1 MKTFKKILLT
11 SFLLM
16 LSLVLFACEETDDG
30 NGNGNGDDIIY
41 PIISGA
47 VDREV
52 IVRSDF
58 DLRAG
63 VTASW
68 NEEDITDSIVING
81 IFNINEVGDYE
92 IEYYVESELGH
103 SASVAVTIKVLP
115 EPEVDIFSIIEED
128 KTTLHNVSHIKASGN
143 VLNDEDVETY
153 QEVNVFTQG
162 EGVKVASWSKFN
174 SNGTYTTSHT
184 LDIAKDFESKNPN
197 YEVIAA
203 VNGDFFWT
211 ETISANV
218 IFGNRVIK
226 PENNWQ
232 GYYSSINFNEN
243 GNYIENLKKTSF
255 SQNHHLALY
264 NDLGSLE
271 FYDGEGSYLNRT
283 TINDKETTIL
293 INNANHVYDSSATYF
308 KLSKINL
315 HQVGAHTY
323 FEASILEQTNSIS
336 ASDLLIATKNSDLIN
351 KLSAN
356 KTVIFQN
363 VVNEINYGEMLMGI
377 DNPIIENNI
386 VKEFEELQ
394 TETSEQISRNKG
406 RHPRTG
412 FGFNEDGQMVLITV
426 DGRGTSR
433 GVDLREFASIMN
445 HFGVKN
451 GYNLDGG
458 GSTQAVFRADGELQY
473 VNTPS
478 EDNRRVGNALLFIR
492 EKEVKP
498 TFNFTKTDSK
508 ITFELLDKTN
518 ISEIA
523 IILNGNMETYTNF
536 DNKIEI
542 SLPEKAFNAVSI
554 LYKTTGTNFKL
565 LHNDVAKKFIVA
577 PSDTIMINSNE
588 FDAVVDYDFN
598 ANIGTTRKAVVFN
611 QERWQEISAIV
622 DDELYDAKNSLYRIS
637 NNVVVVT
644 DEDGNIEI
652 IRTYW
657 KWTSSASGYQF
668 SKGEDGKLKA
678 EFNKFGRDNIEI
690 GLNDYL
696 PENGYVI
703 VFPLVTGTTTENSYT
718 VAVNFALENLFG
730 LYWDLFQGLVLDP
743 TEPVTFED
751 WANIPND
758 PFSEDIKIY
767 FPILGIDKPS
777 KIGTISNNEFDYKE
791 NFDFNKTINDENI
804 VYRFTKPYL
813 NSLNGFWT
821 ASNEDGLNGK
831 YEIKQAFIA
840 VTDKD
845 GNILM
850 IRLANEVQWTAS
862 EITWDGTSL
871 VEDEW
876 AYASEY
882 MQTSYRDDHELDLIA
897 VRDLMPED
905 GYLFVFPNS
914 GVSGNPRTFAF
925 KNLINPN
932 AKDDASF
939 PGVSYMTINPFSE
952 GIKIVT
958 D

>member
-1 MKTFKKILLT
+1 MKTFKKILLA

-103 SASVAVTIKVLP
+103 SASVTVTIKVLP

-197 YEVIAA
+197 YEVISA

-458 GSTQAVFRADGELQY
+458 GSTQAVFRVDGELQY

-542 SLPEKAFNAVSI
+542 SLPDKAFNAVSI

-565 LHNDVAKKFIVA
+565 LHNDV
-577 PSDTIMINSNE
+577 
-588 FDAVVDYDFN
+588 
-598 ANIGTTRKAVVFN
+598 
-611 QERWQEISAIV
+611 
-622 DDELYDAKNSLYRIS
+622 
-637 NNVVVVT
+637 
-644 DEDGNIEI
+644 
-652 IRTYW
+652 
-657 KWTSSASGYQF
+657 
-668 SKGEDGKLKA
+668 
-678 EFNKFGRDNIEI
+678 
-690 GLNDYL
+690 
-696 PENGYVI
+696 
-703 VFPLVTGTTTENSYT
+703 
-718 VAVNFALENLFG
+718 
-730 LYWDLFQGLVLDP
+730 
-743 TEPVTFED
+743 
-751 WANIPND
+751 
-758 PFSEDIKIY
+758 
-767 FPILGIDKPS
+767 
-777 KIGTISNNEFDYKE
+777 
-791 NFDFNKTINDENI
+791 
-804 VYRFTKPYL
+804 
-813 NSLNGFWT
+813 
-821 ASNEDGLNGK
+821 
-831 YEIKQAFIA
+831 
-840 VTDKD
+840 
-845 GNILM
+845 
-850 IRLANEVQWTAS
+850 
-862 EITWDGTSL
+862 
-871 VEDEW
+871 
-876 AYASEY
+876 
-882 MQTSYRDDHELDLIA
+882 
-897 VRDLMPED
+897 
-905 GYLFVFPNS
+905 
-914 GVSGNPRTFAF
+914 
-925 KNLINPN
+925 
-932 AKDDASF
+932 
-939 PGVSYMTINPFSE
+939 
-952 GIKIVT
+952 
-958 D
+958 